1 MSKSRQQLLQ
11 DYVTRSA
18 ERAPDS
24 VSLVEGNQQLTYAEL
39 EVDSNRLA
47 RLLRDTGCR
56 RGDRICFLLPKSAA
70 AITSILAILKADCM
84 HVPIDTSSPAA
95 RVATILRSC
104 EPRLLLAD
112 ARSEPVVRE
121 LLANGDLEGMAIG
134 WLGDGHP
141 HDGILARFTADD
153 LFGYSANA
161 LAYQNSSDAAAHVL
175 FTSGSTGV
183 PKGVPITH
191 ANVVRF
197 IEWAKPYFGIA
208 SSDRVSGHSPLH
220 FDLSQFDMFGAF
232 AAGAALHLVPKESNL
247 LPNKL
252 CEFIRRSQLTQWL
265 SVPAILHY
273 MAKFNVIEFGDFPAL
288 KRAMWCGEALSTAV
302 LIHWMKRLPH
312 VTFTNL
318 YGPTETTIASSYYT
332 VPGCPDD
339 ERTPIPIGT
348 ACDGEDLLVLDESFR
363 PLPAGEIG
371 DLYIGGAGLS
381 PGYWRDPEK
390 TNSAFLPRPGGSG
403 RIYRTGDLAR
413 SGEDG
418 FIYFV
423 GRNDSQIKSRG
434 YRIELGEIEAAL
446 NALDCLRESAVVAVP
461 SGGFEG
467 TAICCAYATNRARVL
482 PAAMRKDLLQKIPSY
497 MLPSHWLEFE
507 TLPKNTNGKI
517 DRPALRARFEA
528 SIAERHLRPRAA

>member
-24 VSLVEGNQQLTYAEL
+24 VSMVEDSQQITYAEL
-39 EVDSNRLA
+39 EAGSNRLA
-47 RLLRDTGCR
+47 RLLCDTGCR

-112 ARSEPVVRE
+112 ARSEAFVRE
-121 LLANGDLEGMAIG
+121 LLANGDLEGTAIG
-134 WLGDGHP
+134 WLDGYP
-141 HDGILARFTADD
+141 HDEIPVRFTAYD
-153 LFGYSANA
+153 LFGYSAGA
-161 LAYQNSSDAAAHVL
+161 LAYQNSSDDAAHIL

-183 PKGVPITH
+183 PKGVLITH

-197 IEWAKPYFGIA
+197 IEWARRYFGI
-208 SSDRVSGHSPLH
+208 STSDRVSGHSPLH

-232 AAGAALHLVPKESNL
+232 SAGAALYLVPHESNL

-252 CEFIRRSQLTQWL
+252 GEFIRRSQLTQWF
-265 SVPAILHY
+265 SVPTILHY
-273 MAKFNVIEFGDFPAL
+273 MAKFNVIEFEDFPSL
-288 KRAMWCGEALSTAV
+288 KRVMWCGEALSTAV

-339 ERTPIPIGT
+339 ERASIPIGT
-348 ACDGEDLLVLDESFR
+348 ACEGEELLVLDESFR

-390 TNSAFLPRPGGSG
+390 TNSAFLPRPGGSD

-413 SGEDG
+413 KGEDG
-418 FIYFV
+418 FIYFL
-423 GRNDSQIKSRG
+423 GRHDSQIKSRG

-446 NALDCLRESAVVAVP
+446 NSLDYLRESAVVAVP

-467 TAICCAYATNRARVL
+467 TASCCAYATNCAHVL
-482 PAAMRKDLLQKIPSY
+482 PAAMRKDLLQKIPAY
-497 MLPSHWLEFE
+497 MLPSHWLQFE

-517 DRPALRARFEA
+517 DRPTLRGHFQA
-528 SIAERHLRPRAA
+528 SIAERHLHHGAA